1 MSPSESSAA
10 PDAAPPSAPR
20 PAPRTPSSLSPSR
33 ADDFMTC
40 PLRYRLRVIDK
51 LPEPPSEAAARGAVV
66 HAVLERLFDVP
77 AGRRTPDRARALLRP
92 EWERLLGRR
101 PELAGLFPEDTD
113 GAAPAAWLAEAEQL
127 LDQYFRMED
136 PNRLEPAGR
145 ELYVETVLESG
156 LKLRGIID
164 RVDVAP
170 TGEVRVVDYKT
181 GKAPP
186 PDFEHR
192 AMFQMKFYALVL
204 WRRRGVVPRRLQ
216 LVYLGS
222 GDVVTYDPD
231 EADLRAVERKLRALW
246 AAIQRAVATGE
257 WHPSPS
263 RFCDWCGYQ
272 AFCPAFGGT
281 PPPYPLAVATVPAM
295 GDNEHP
301 TAPAEAEPP
310 TRERLAGG
318 GAEKDRRP
326 EHSGPA

>member
-1 MSPSESSAA
+1 
-10 PDAAPPSAPR
+10 
-20 PAPRTPSSLSPSR
+20 
-33 ADDFMTC
+33 MTC

-51 LPEPPSEAAARGAVV
+51 LPEPPSGAAARGAVV

-77 AGRRTPDRARALLRP
+77 AGQRTPDRAHALLRP
-92 EWERLLGRR
+92 EWERLLGGR
-101 PELAGLFPEDTD
+101 PELAGLFPRDAD
-113 GAAPAAWLAEAEQL
+113 GAALAAWLAEAEPL

-156 LKLRGIID
+156 LRLRGIID

-186 PDFEHR
+186 PDFERR

-257 WHPSPS
+257 WQPSPS

-281 PPPYPLAVATVPAM
+281 PPSYPLAVATVPAV

-301 TAPAEAEPP
+301 AAPSEAEPP
-310 TRERLAGG
+310 TRERLAGE
-318 GAEKDRRP
+318 GAGTDHRP
-326 EHSGPA
+326 EHSSPA

>member
-1 MSPSESSAA
+1 MPPSESSAA
-10 PDAAPPSAPR
+10 SEAAPPTTPR
-20 PAPRTPSSLSPSR
+20 PTPRRPSSLSPSR

-40 PLRYRLRVIDK
+40 PLRYRLRVIDR
-51 LPEPPSEAAARGAVV
+51 LPEPPNQAAARGAVV
-66 HAVLERLFDVP
+66 HAVLERLFDAP
-77 AGRRTPDRARALLRP
+77 AGQRTPGRARALLRP

-101 PELAGLFPEDTD
+101 PELADLFPKDAD
-113 GAAPAAWLAEAEQL
+113 GASLAAWLAEAEQL
-127 LDQYFRMED
+127 LDRYFLMED

-145 ELYVETVLESG
+145 ELHVETVLESG
-156 LKLRGIID
+156 LELRGIID

-181 GKAPP
+181 GRAPP
-186 PDFEHR
+186 PDFEYR

-257 WHPSPS
+257 WQPSPS
-263 RFCDWCGYQ
+263 RLCDWCGYQ

-281 PPPYPLAVATVPAM
+281 PPPYPLA
-295 GDNEHP
+295 
-301 TAPAEAEPP
+301 
-310 TRERLAGG
+310 
-318 GAEKDRRP
+318 
-326 EHSGPA
+326 